1 MNHPYLILI
10 TGFQIL
16 FINNLFPQSP
26 ETSSGDPVMK
36 SYSMDW
42 HTGNNT
48 DFDLSYLLEKP
59 AGKDGFIEIR
69 NGHFYKPEGSRL
81 RIWGVNLTGGACY
94 PEKEDAPMVAAYLA
108 RYGINGVRFHF
119 LDSNWGAD
127 QSIFSQSNHTTR
139 ELNPEQLDKLDYFIN
154 ELKKQGIY
162 TNLNLNVGRHYLP
175 GDSVPE
181 SRYLGFAKAATL
193 FDDRL
198 MMLQKEYARQLL
210 THKNPYTGNQYLHE
224 PAVIIVEIVNENS
237 LVEAWF
243 GDRLNGKNISESTHT
258 WSGIPPYYARE
269 LTEKYNDWLNLNLSK
284 EQRMK
289 LAEEAGVND
298 GEMIPRMESNEFSK
312 ASDFRFHTEASFI
325 IETESKF
332 FSEMYH
338 FLKVTLGA
346 KAFIAGNSDHNHYKS
361 GYALLT
367 SLSRLD
373 VVDGHV
379 YWQHPNYILDPDT
392 GKNRITFHYTPMVNE
407 PAMST
412 VVQLSRSAV
421 NGKPF
426 TVSETNH
433 PYPSEFAS
441 EGIPILA
448 AYGLLQDWDGIYY
461 YTMEHDDPT
470 NWNDKTPNPFD
481 IYSDPVKMTNM
492 AAGALMFHRKNLD
505 TPDSVIYRYYNRNEI
520 IEGIREDGKEKPYFT
535 PGFNPVLPLIY
546 KTRIDG
552 FFKEHDPWPE
562 FETPNPIKSQ
572 TGQLMWYL
580 ENGKGLVSI
589 ESDQVEGLI
598 GFVKSSLKRMDHLE
612 TDIKNSFCTIML
624 IARDDKRIAE
634 SEELL
639 LVTTATS
646 GLSGMEYNESRTELL
661 NWGGKPTLIEPVTGT
676 ITLNH
681 LIGAKSAEIIPIDG
695 NGMKIDTRRIQ
706 ADSSGTLK
714 FRIGEV
720 TTPLYLIHISR

>member
-1 MNHPYLILI
+1 MNQLGLILI
-10 TGFQIL
+10 AGFQLL
-16 FINNLFPQSP
+16 FINNLFPQLQKISSDDP
-26 ETSSGDPVMK
+26 EMK

-59 AGKDGFIEIR
+59 AGKHGFIEIR
-69 NGHFYKPEGSRL
+69 NGHFYKPDGSRL

-94 PEKEDAPMVAAYLA
+94 PEKEDASMVAAYLA

-119 LDSNWGAD
+119 LDSNWGD
-127 QSIFSQSNHTTR
+127 DKSIFDLSKNTTR

-154 ELKKQGIY
+154 ELKKLGIY
-162 TNLNLNVGRHYLP
+162 TNINLNVGRHYLP

-198 MMLQKEYARQLL
+198 IMLQKEYARQLL
-210 THKNPYTGNQYLHE
+210 THKNPYTGNQYIHE

-243 GDRLNGKNISESTHT
+243 DDRITGKNISESTHT

-269 LTEKYNDWLNLNLSK
+269 LTAKYNDWLNFNLSK
-284 EQRMK
+284 EQRSK
-289 LAEEAGVND
+289 LEKEAAVND

-312 ASDFRFHTEASFI
+312 ASNFRFHTEASFI

-332 FSEMYH
+332 FSDMYH
-338 FLKVTLGA
+338 FLKVTLGV
-346 KAFIAGNSDHNHYKS
+346 KAYIAGNSDHNHYKS
-361 GYALLT
+361 GYALLS
-367 SLSRLD
+367 SLSKLD

-379 YWQHPNYILDPDT
+379 YWQHPNYILDPET
-392 GKNRITFHYTPMVNE
+392 GNNRITFHYTPMVNE

-441 EGIPILA
+441 EAIPILA
-448 AYGLLQDWDGIYY
+448 AYGLLQDWDGIFY
-461 YTMEHDDPT
+461 YTLEHDDPK
-470 NWNDKTPNPFD
+470 NWNDKVPNPFD

-492 AAGALMFHRKNLD
+492 AAGALMFHRNNLY
-505 TPDSVIYRYYNRNEI
+505 TSDSVIYRDYNRNEI

-535 PGFNPVLPLIY
+535 KGFNPVLPLIY

-552 FFKEHDPWPE
+552 FFKDHDPWPE
-562 FETPNPIKSQ
+562 FEAPNPNESQ
-572 TGQLMWYL
+572 TGQLMWYH
-580 ENGKGLVSI
+580 EDGNGLVSI
-589 ESDQVEGLI
+589 ESDQAEGLI
-598 GFVKSSLKRMDHLE
+598 GFVKSNPKSLDHLE
-612 TDIKNSFCTIML
+612 ADIRNSFCTVML
-624 IARDDKRIAE
+624 IAMDDKRIAE
-634 SEELL
+634 SGELL

-646 GLSGMEYNESRTELL
+646 GLSGMVYNESRTELL

-676 ITLNH
+676 ITINH
-681 LIGAKSAEIIPIDG
+681 LVRAKSAEIISIDG
-695 NGMKIDTRRIQ
+695 NGMKIEGRRIK
-706 ADSSGTLK
+706 ADPTGTLK
-714 FRIGEV
+714 FRIAEV
-720 TTPLYLIHISR
+720 TTPLYVIHITR